1 MFHSADAVKL
11 DSIYRAAGGYSEG
24 KDPTSRIEVKVK
36 RREFLKTVGYGA
48 AGAALAGCG
57 TLPLLGSSGS
67 RPNLVFILVDDLG
80 WTDLGFQGSE
90 YYETP
95 RIDRLAKE
103 GMVFTSAY
111 ANAPNCA
118 PTRACIFSGQYT
130 PRHGVYTVNS
140 AARGKSRN
148 RRLIPVENI
157 KTLDPDVTTIAEA
170 LRPAGY
176 RSAAIGKWHLG
187 RDPET
192 GPLGQGFDLN
202 VGGNHLGHPKS
213 YFSPYKNPE
222 LDDGPE
228 GESLTERLTDEA
240 LRFID
245 DNRQNPFF
253 LYLSHYA
260 VHTPIQARP
269 EVAARYSAKK
279 GVGGHDDPKYAAMI
293 ESVDRSVGRIMDR
306 LDDLGLSENTVVVFF
321 SDNGPHGAISSAA
334 PLRGSK
340 GMLYEGGIREPMIVR
355 WPGRIDPG
363 SRCDTP
369 VIGIDF
375 FPTFLDLA
383 GAPRPDGHILDGES
397 LVPLIDGGGELPR
410 EAVFWHFPAY
420 LEAYRGMKGHW
431 RTTPAGAVRQG
442 DWKLI
447 EFFEDRRVELYNLK
461 DDIGETNDLSAA
473 QVEKTEEMRDFLHR
487 WQREVNAPIPTE
499 LNPEFGKDK
508 K

>member
-1 MFHSADAVKL
+1 M
-11 DSIYRAAGGYSEG
+11 
-24 KDPTSRIEVKVK
+24 K
-36 RREFLKTVGYGA
+36 RRDFLRRVGCGA
-48 AGAALAGCG
+48 AGAALCGCAALHDRG
-57 TLPLLGSSGS
+57 
-67 RPNLVFILVDDLG
+67 RRRRKPNFIVILADDLG
-80 WTDLGFQGSE
+80 WTDLGFMGSA

-95 RIDRLAKE
+95 RIDRLAGD

-118 PTRACIFSGQYT
+118 PTRACILSGQYA
-130 PRHGVYTVNS
+130 PRHGIYTVRS
-140 AARGKSRN
+140 SERGKSWQRK
-148 RRLIPVENI
+148 LIPVENTN
-157 KTLDPDVTTIAEA
+157 TLSADVTTIAEA

-202 VGGNHLGHPKS
+202 VGGNHAGHPSS
-213 YFSPYKNPE
+213 YFSPYKNPDIE
-222 LDDGPE
+222 DGPD

-245 DNRQNPFF
+245 QNRDEPFF

-269 EVAARYSAKK
+269 EVEARYRDKEGA
-279 GVGGHDDPKYAAMI
+279 GGHDNPGYAAMI
-293 ESVDRSVGRIMDR
+293 ESVDRSVGRIVDR
-306 LDDLGLSENTVVVFF
+306 LDELGLDEDTMIVFF
-321 SDNGPHGAISSAA
+321 SDNGPHGTISSAA

-355 WPGRIDPG
+355 WPGRVKPK

-375 FPTFLDLA
+375 YPTLLELA
-383 GAPRPDGHILDGES
+383 GVREPEDHILDGRS
-397 LVPLIDGGGELPR
+397 LVPLIDGDGELAR
-410 EAVFWHFPAY
+410 EAIFWHFPAY
-420 LEAYRGMKGHW
+420 LQAYRGMDGHW
-431 RTTPAGAVRQG
+431 RTTPAGVIRKG

-447 EFFEDRRVELYNLK
+447 EYFEDGRLELYNLAG
-461 DDIGETNDLSAA
+461 DIGETTNLAESHP
-473 QVEKTEEMRDFLHR
+473 HR
-487 WQREVNAPIPTE
+487 ARELRELLREWRKEVDAPVPTT
-499 LNPEFGKDK
+499 LNPDFGKEEK
-508 K
+508 